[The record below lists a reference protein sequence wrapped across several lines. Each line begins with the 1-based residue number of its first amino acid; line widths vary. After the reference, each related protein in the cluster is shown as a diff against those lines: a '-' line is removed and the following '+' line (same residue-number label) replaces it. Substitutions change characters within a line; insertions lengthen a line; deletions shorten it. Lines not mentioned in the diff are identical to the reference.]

1 MEIIEKRIEERKRI
15 IRKAQEYSLTFEFKT
30 TVILIGSYARGD
42 FNLWSDVDV
51 MIIGDFNGSPL
62 DRLKNIDFPL
72 GYEIIPL
79 TEEEFY
85 KMKNRNNKLVKD
97 ALAEGVILRDDLHIF
112 CRSLDSK

>member
-1 MEIIEKRIEERKRI
+1 MEIIEKRIEERKGI
-15 IRKAQEYSLTFEFKT
+15 IRKAHEHSLTFEFKA

-42 FNLWSDVDV
+42 FNLWSDVDI
-51 MIIGDFNGSPL
+51 MIIGDFP
-62 DRLKNIDFPL
+62 P

-97 ALAEGVILRDDLHIF
+97 ALAEGVILRGDLHISY
-112 CRSLDSK
+112 RSLDSK